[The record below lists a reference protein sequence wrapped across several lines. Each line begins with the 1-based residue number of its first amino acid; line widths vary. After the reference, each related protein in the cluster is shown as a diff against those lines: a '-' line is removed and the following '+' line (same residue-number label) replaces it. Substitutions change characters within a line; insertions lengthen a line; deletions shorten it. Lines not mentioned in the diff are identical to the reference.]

1 MNTAHQSWW
10 PGRVRAGDCR
20 LLKSRADDESTTMGA
35 PQTTARDSSSSER
48 NAPHGS
54 ERMPSHRERA
64 PRPRFDPLPTRVARS
79 VPLKRCHLPSGNLA
93 PLCRV
98 EAGSHR
104 STLGLAVRPRAAGG
118 LQTHIEE
125 QSGANISGP
134 TRALTSLAPPE
145 GRPSTCPQSLG
156 IHSVVEVDDERPLPV
171 HEKWDN
177 HPSVGHCAQGQG
189 PRARG
194 IPCTYSLCAR
204 HRHASSKEPS
214 HARMCEEM
222 GSGQVSR
229 VPMAHSGS
237 LTAVSQACSIA

>member
-156 IHSVVEVDDERPLPV
+156 IQV
-171 HEKWDN
+171 HVSTLLSRWMTSD
-177 HPSVGHCAQGQG
+177 HFLCTRSGTITLQLGIDHCAQGQG

-229 VPMAHSGS
+229 VPMAHTVLG
-237 LTAVSQACSIA
+237 A